1 MGSKPKGVKKPRP
14 VPGMPQKLTKE
25 VKDKIIDAI
34 RCGVYIETAAAV
46 AGITRQTFYNWLRRG
61 KEEKSGKFRD
71 FVKEVN
77 IAFAEVTRND
87 MELIGLAGERDWKAA
102 AWRIEKRDKLYRN
115 TSGTSKIGSEDDPF
129 IVFLK
134 GVRDGSGS
142 SNAERESGFSTV
154 DGRERADGEI

>member
-1 MGSKPKGVKKPRP
+1 MGNKPKGVKKPRP
-14 VPGMPQKLTKE
+14 KPGMPQKLTKE

-61 KEEKSGKFRD
+61 KEEKRGKFHD

-87 MELIGLAGERDWKAA
+87 MEVIGLAGERDWKP
-102 AWRIEKRDKLYRN
+102 RRGGSR
-115 TSGTSKIGSEDDPF
+115 SGTSCIA
-129 IVFLK
+129 I
-134 GVRDGSGS
+134 RAAQTRSGARTIRS
-142 SNAERESGFSTV
+142 SSSSRV
-154 DGRERADGEI
+154 